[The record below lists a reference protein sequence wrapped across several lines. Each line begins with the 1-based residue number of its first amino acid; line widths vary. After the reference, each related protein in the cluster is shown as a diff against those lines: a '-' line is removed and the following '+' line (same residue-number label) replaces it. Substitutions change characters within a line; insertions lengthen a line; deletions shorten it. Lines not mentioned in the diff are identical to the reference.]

1 MNRSKLVPCAVLL
14 ALAVSVF
21 AFSQEA
27 VDEAEPVVVAG
38 TWIWETG
45 GLRWEWELN
54 AAEYEF
60 RSFDGD
66 NFTIGSRGSL
76 SVDGDVMTVVA
87 VSVTNDG
94 ENWELVTVEPE
105 RATRSY
111 HVSVRETVMRL
122 GVVDAP
128 RFFVEYR
135 RPAADVPADAAGTQ

>member
-1 MNRSKLVPCAVLL
+1 MLVLV
-14 ALAVSVF
+14 VSVF

-27 VDEAEPVVVAG
+27 VEDAEPVAVAG

-45 GLRWEWELN
+45 ELRWEWELN
-54 AAEYEF
+54 ATEYEF

-94 ENWELVTVEPE
+94 ENWELVTLEPE

-122 GVVDAP
+122 GVVDTP

-135 RPAADVPADAAGTQ
+135 RPVADVPADAAGTQ